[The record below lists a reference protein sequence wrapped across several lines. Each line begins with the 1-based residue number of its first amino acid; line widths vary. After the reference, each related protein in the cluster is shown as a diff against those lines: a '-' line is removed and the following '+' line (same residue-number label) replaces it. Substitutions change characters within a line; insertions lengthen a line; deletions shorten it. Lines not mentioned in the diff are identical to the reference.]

1 MSSKRLLIT
10 GGTGSFGNTILRHNL
25 ASERYSEIV
34 IFSRDEKKQDDM
46 RHHYNNDKIKFEIG
60 DVRDKDRLVEVMR
73 NVDYVFHAAALKQVP
88 SCEMSPM
95 EATKT
100 NISGTNNVVTVAIAL
115 NVKNVVVLSTDK
127 AVMPINAMGISKAMA
142 EKVALAK
149 ARTEISTRITCTRYG
164 NVLASRGS
172 VLPLFIDQIVKDREV
187 TITDPEMTRFLM
199 SLDQS
204 VGLVEHAFNNNE
216 TGKLYVKKS
225 PAADIETLYNA
236 VREILGAKSR
246 FKVIGP
252 RHGEKKHET
261 LVSAEEML
269 RSDDQG
275 EFYCISTDTR
285 TLNYSN
291 YTSSDVMTD
300 STGWTDYNSAN
311 TQRLSLN
318 ETISLLQ
325 NNREFCEL
333 LAKL

>member
-1 MSSKRLLIT
+1 MRISS
-10 GGTGSFGNTILRHNL
+10 GNPKL
-25 ASERYSEIV
+25 
-34 IFSRDEKKQDDM
+34 
-46 RHHYNNDKIKFEIG
+46 KFYIG
-60 DVRDKDRLVEVMR
+60 DVRNYDSVQQAMKG
-73 NVDYVFHAAALKQVP
+73 VDYVFHAAALKQVP
-88 SCEMSPM
+88 SCEFYPM
-95 EATKT
+95 EAVRT
-100 NISGTNNVVTVAIAL
+100 NVLGTQNVLDAATA
-115 NVKNVVVLSTDK
+115 NGVKRVIVLSTDK
-127 AVMPINAMGISKAMA
+127 AVYPINAMGMSKGLA
-142 EKVALAK
+142 EKVA
-149 ARTEISTRITCTRYG
+149 ISRHYSNSNTQTVCNCTRYG